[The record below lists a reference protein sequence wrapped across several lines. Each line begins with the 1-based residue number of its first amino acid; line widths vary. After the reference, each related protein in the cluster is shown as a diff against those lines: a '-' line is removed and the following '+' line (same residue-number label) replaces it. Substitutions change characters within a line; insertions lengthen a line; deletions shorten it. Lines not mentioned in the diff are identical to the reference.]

1 MACGRCVIEGCA
13 NKPHVGGNTLAG
25 GTEQSSGKLQLS
37 SALCWIKADMQ
48 MEAAALVVMA
58 DKGPHLQSS
67 SDHPRLHVP
76 TGHSLQGAMPVLD
89 PKPGMH
95 LRGVREDHNH
105 LPEWLRAIKRA
116 RECVM
121 PSAPISHARAGVH
134 DRQCCQHQLDWQ

>member
-1 MACGRCVIEGCA
+1 MLHACRGRVWVRRQPSNWCCCQWMVCGRCVIEGCA

-76 TGHSLQGAMPVLD
+76 TGHSLQGAFPVLD

-95 LRGVREDHNH
+95 LRGVRE
-105 LPEWLRAIKRA
+105 ERGSQSVA
-116 RECVM
+116 
-121 PSAPISHARAGVH
+121 
-134 DRQCCQHQLDWQ
+134 